1 MQRIEMICKRKILII
16 TLQNFNLAQ
25 FSKEKN
31 LNQVISA
38 IPMHFHETKQKQTPK
53 TLGIH
58 DLGSTKRQF
67 GQNSD
72 STVALW
78 IS

>member
-1 MQRIEMICKRKILII
+1 
-16 TLQNFNLAQ
+16 
-25 FSKEKN
+25 
-31 LNQVISA
+31 
-38 IPMHFHETKQKQTPK
+38 MHFHETKQKQTPK
-53 TLGIH
+53 TLGIL

-78 IS
+78 IF